1 MSISIQTN
9 VASLVAQNNLRVN
22 NDFQNQ
28 TITRLTSGYR
38 INQSGDDAAGLS
50 IANQYRSSI
59 AELNQGVRNANDGVS
74 QLQIV
79 DGGLNNITMMLDRMK
94 TLATQAATTTFN
106 GNRATLDQ
114 EYQTLAGEITR
125 QATNI
130 GLVAGGQNSVNMSV
144 YIGGGPSGG
153 SLGFSQININL
164 NGIAVDATGLG
175 LSNTSVA
182 GADQGVRFAS
192 APDVRTG
199 TFLATATASYEVHT
213 GNGTYTATV
222 GGTGSAQS
230 GSALVTQLNQ
240 QLAGSGVSARIN
252 TTDGHV
258 EFVGSAF
265 SITSTG
271 GATLSG
277 TDATITNDSLYNRN
291 ALAFAATTGA
301 QTLRFTIAGQNT
313 DISLVSGMSAAGAA
327 TAINQAMNSKGVT
340 ALVDTT
346 GAIDL
351 QGSVAFTSQVTSG
364 GGNGGFGAL
373 ASAAATSPTISGTG
387 TSAASSAILATTP
400 L

>member
-22 NDFQNQ
+22 NDFQTQ

-50 IANQYRSSI
+50 IANQYRSGI

-94 TLATQAATTTFN
+94 TLATQSATTTFT

-114 EYQTLAGEITR
+114 EYQTLSGEITR

-130 GLVAGGQNSVNMSV
+130 GLIAGGQNSVNMSV
-144 YIGGGPSGG
+144 YIGGGPTGG
-153 SLGFSQININL
+153 ALSFSQININL
-164 NGIAVDATGLG
+164 AGITVDATGLG

-182 GADQGVRFAS
+182 GADQGVRFAA

-199 TFLATATASYEVHT
+199 TFLATATASYEVDT
-213 GNGTYTATV
+213 ANGTYTATV
-222 GGTGSAQS
+222 GGTGTAQS
-230 GSALVTQLNQ
+230 GSALVSQLNQ

-252 TTDGHV
+252 TTDGKV
-258 EFVGSAF
+258 EFVGGAF

-271 GATLSG
+271 GATLTG
-277 TDATITNDSLYNRN
+277 TDATVTNDAMYSRN
-291 ALAFAATTGA
+291 SLAFATTTGA
-301 QTLRFTIAGQNT
+301 QNLRFTIGGVNT
-313 DISLVSGMSAAGAA
+313 DVALVSGMSAQGAA
-327 TAINQAMNSKGVT
+327 SAINQTMNSHGVF
-340 ALVDTT
+340 ALVDSN
-346 GAIDL
+346 GDIDRKSTRL
-351 QGSVAFTSQVTSG
+351 NSSHIPLSRMP
-364 GGNGGFGAL
+364 
-373 ASAAATSPTISGTG
+373 SA
-387 TSAASSAILATTP
+387 
-400 L
+400 